1 MGKSI
6 DIDVIRQHL
15 RERVVQDIEE
25 IRKVKIALLKLAAA
39 REDTE
44 LAEIANRLHIARCN
58 LANTVTLRFL
68 VNGVVMA
75 EHAEDC
81 EGTDPPHD
89 DG

>member
-6 DIDVIRQHL
+6 DVDVIRKHL
-15 RERVVQDIEE
+15 RERVVKDIEE
-25 IRKVKIALLKLAAA
+25 IRKIKIDLLKLAAA

-44 LAEIANRLHIARCN
+44 LAEIANRLHLARCN

-68 VNGVVMA
+68 VNGVATA
-75 EHAEDC
+75 EHVEDC
-81 EGTDPPHD
+81 EGTDLPHD